1 MGKSFF
7 SLPGEIKGMKL
18 IAITA
23 SVPTNWPNRKISG
36 QKVFRGEASSHGGYD
51 LRLAPLPLHLW
62 PQDLEGHGP

>member
-23 SVPTNWPNRKISG
+23 SVPTNWANRKISG
-36 QKVFRGEASSHGGYD
+36 QKVFRGVLG
-51 LRLAPLPLHLW
+51 
-62 PQDLEGHGP
+62 